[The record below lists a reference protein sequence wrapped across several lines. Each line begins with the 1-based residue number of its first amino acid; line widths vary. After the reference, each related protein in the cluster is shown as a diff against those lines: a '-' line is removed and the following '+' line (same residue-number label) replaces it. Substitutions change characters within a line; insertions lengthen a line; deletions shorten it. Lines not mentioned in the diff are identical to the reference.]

1 MNQAFFLYQ
10 LQKADSL
17 IDRIDRRLDEI
28 NKIISNDVR
37 IKSQEKRILAAENS
51 LEKAAKKLKKT
62 EEEVKTLRI
71 KQENCEENLYSGRIK
86 NPKELQDLQNEL
98 KSIKKR
104 ILEIEEKQLE
114 EMILVE
120 EQENLLKTENSKLQI
135 TKAGFISSQSV
146 LLGEKTKIEKEK
158 EQLISEKKANLTSI
172 LPESLEVY
180 NKLRTQKNG
189 LAVAII
195 EDKACSIC
203 GATLPPAEWQAA
215 RSPLKIVFCS
225 SCGRILY
232 AG

>member
-10 LQKADSL
+10 LQKADSQ

-28 NKIISNDVR
+28 EKIISNDMR
-37 IKSQEKRILAAENS
+37 IKTQEKKILTVEAM
-51 LEKAAKKLKKT
+51 LEKAVKKLKKT
-62 EEEVKTLRI
+62 EEEVLALQI

-98 KSIKKR
+98 RSFKKR
-104 ILEIEEKQLE
+104 INDIEDKQLE
-114 EMILVE
+114 DMILVD
-120 EQENLLKTENSKLQI
+120 NCENSLENEKVNLQKI
-135 TKAGFISSQSV
+135 KADFISSQSV
-146 LLGEKTKIEKEK
+146 LLGEKTKLEKDK
-158 EQLISEKKANLTSI
+158 EQLLSEKNANLSSI
-172 LPESLEVY
+172 MAESIEVY
-180 NKLRTQKNG
+180 KKLRKQKNG

-215 RSPLKIVFCS
+215 RSPDKIVFCS